1 MALIGTLRNKMTK
14 WVVGFITVAIS
25 AFVLNDLFGSGP
37 RSVFGHSNTVG
48 EIGGSTISLE
58 EYQAAIQE
66 RENNYILNF
75 GRQPGDRERP
85 LLQQQ
90 AWDLLVV
97 KKAIKPQFEKV
108 GVQVTTEE
116 VWDMIQ
122 GKNIDENVKSS
133 FLDSAGNFDR
143 PKLIQYINQ
152 FNTPAPI
159 NNPQLLA
166 SFNEAKYRWSTFQSD
181 LGLGRERIKYE
192 NLLIKTNYVTDAEAE
207 RDYHTQNDVAEV
219 KYLYVPYFVVSDSAI
234 KVTDSNLKDY
244 YNRNKEKYKAEQTR
258 SLSYVSFP
266 VQASASDSAQIR
278 QELEKIS
285 ADFKTV
291 TEDSVFAAANTEG
304 AEPFAKYTTATLPT
318 FLANKKN
325 ELAIGN
331 VIGPFLDGGSFK
343 VVKIVAFGRDT
354 IGNAQ
359 ASHILIKWDDE
370 SEASKKAAKE
380 KARKILNDIKGGASF
395 AAKASEFG
403 TDGTATR
410 GGDLGSFSTG
420 QMVKPFE
427 QAVFSAKKTGLLND
441 VVETQFGYHIIDV
454 TSLADYTSYS
464 VATVELVIAPSDE
477 TQNEAFLKAQTFA
490 SDLSGVD
497 NFKETAKRDNLVV
510 MDANDLKTAD
520 RRINDLGDARTM
532 VTWLFREAKI
542 GKASD
547 VFDLDDDYVVAIMT
561 GETKAGFRSLD
572 AVKEEI
578 TPAVRNEV
586 KGKQIIE
593 KLNTQK
599 GTLEEMAK
607 LFGTDAIVGSSSD
620 LKLNSNTLPSVGLDP
635 VAVGK
640 IFSLENGKRSQP
652 FAGENGVLIA
662 ELQNKTIAPAV
673 GEYSMFRNQLLQGLN
688 GKSAYAISEALK
700 HGANI
705 EDERYKFF

>member
-14 WVVGFITVAIS
+14 FVVGFITVAIS

-48 EIGGSTISLE
+48 QIGGSTISLE

-143 PKLIQYINQ
+143 SKLIQYINQ

-343 VVKIVAFGRDT
+343 VVKIVAFGKDT
-354 IGNAQ
+354 VGNAQ

-497 NFKETAKRDNLVV
+497 NFKETAKKNNLVV

-520 RRINDLGDARTM
+520 RRINDLGDARAM
-532 VTWLFREAKI
+532 ITWLFREAKI

-593 KLNTQK
+593 KLNAQK

-607 LFGTDAIVGSSSD
+607 LFGTDATVGSSSD

-662 ELQNKTIAPAV
+662 ELLNKTIAPAV
-673 GEYSMFRNQLLQGLN
+673 GEYSMFKNQLLQGLN

-700 HGANI
+700 QGANI